1 MDLFNNNPS
10 KTIGLSTPMAFK
22 HRPTELDGFIGH
34 EYLFKKYPFLLQK
47 NWPCLVL
54 HGPPGS
60 GKTTLAHILAK
71 RSGLELFTFNAVMSG
86 VPELKKLIQSII
98 NEKTRA
104 LIFIDEIHRFNKS
117 AQDALLP
124 YLEMGTFQ
132 FIGATTEHPKQA
144 LNKALLSR
152 VQLIELKHLQK
163 LDVEKILLNTATKIE
178 QKIISFI
185 AEYSGGDAR
194 KALNLLEIVSENK
207 DLTFDE
213 IQKIVRESSRSY
225 DKNEDR
231 HYDVISSFIK
241 SMRGSDPDAAILYLA
256 IMLDGAEDPVF
267 IARRLMIFASED
279 IGNADPSALTLA
291 VAGLQSVEKIGMPEA
306 QIILA
311 QVTTY
316 LASTV
321 KSNAAYNAI
330 NEALEFVKDSP
341 TIEVPDHLKSFP
353 PKSATAYKYPHSYPG
368 HFVEQEYT
376 AAKIPEFYRPTEN
389 GREKAI
395 KERLSTL
402 WKK

>member
-1 MDLFNNNPS
+1 
-10 KTIGLSTPMAFK
+10 MAYK
-22 HRPTELDGFIGH
+22 HRPTELEGFVGH
-34 EYLFKKYPFLLQK
+34 DYLFKKYPFLMQK
-47 NWPCLVL
+47 HWPCLVL

-60 GKTTLAHILAK
+60 GKTTLAHILAA
-71 RSGLELFTFNAVMSG
+71 RSGLELFNFNAVMSG

-98 NEKTRA
+98 DSGTRA

-124 YLEMGTFQ
+124 YLEIGTFQ

-144 LNKALLSR
+144 LNKALISR
-152 VQLIELKHLQK
+152 VQLIELKHLEK
-163 LDVEKILLNTATKIE
+163 VDIEKILENTKTNIE
-178 QKIISFI
+178 KNIISFI
-185 AEYSGGDAR
+185 AEYAGGDAR
-194 KALNLLEIVSENK
+194 KALNLLEIVSENSQ
-207 DLTFDE
+207 LTFDE

-241 SMRGSDPDAAILYLA
+241 SMRGSNPDAAILYLA
-256 IMLDGAEDPVF
+256 IMLDGGEDPVF

-279 IGNADPSALTLA
+279 VGNADPSALTLA
-291 VAGLQSVEKIGMPEA
+291 VSGLQSVEKIGMPEA
-306 QIILA
+306 RIILA

-321 KSNAAYNAI
+321 KSNATYNAI
-330 NEALEFVKDSP
+330 NEALEFVKESP
-341 TIEVPDHLKSFP
+341 TIDVPDHLKSFP
-353 PKSATAYKYPHSYPG
+353 PKGAASYKYPHSYPG
-368 HFVEQEYT
+368 HFVEQEY
-376 AAKIPEFYRPTEN
+376 ASKKIPVFYRPTEN

-395 KERLSTL
+395 KDRLSLL